1 MAERTYIA
9 IDLKSFYAAVE
20 AVERKLDP
28 LNVCLVVADEERS
41 DKTICLA
48 VSPAL
53 KAYGISGR
61 PRLFEVKQKVRE
73 INEERRK
80 LAAGR
85 ELKGASYQADELAA
99 NGNLALTFVCATPR
113 MAYYMKYS
121 ADIYKIY
128 LKYVAPDDIHVYS
141 IDEVFMDVT
150 SYLKLYNM
158 TANDFAVKIIHDVYD
173 TSGITAT
180 VGIGPNLYL
189 AKVAMDIVAKHIP
202 ADEKGVRIASLTE
215 MEYRQK
221 LWDHRPLTDF
231 WRVGHRY
238 ADRLAAMGLFTMGD
252 IARCSAGKTGYY
264 TEDLLY
270 KEFGV
275 NAELLIDHAW
285 GWESCTIAD
294 IKAYKPEANSVS
306 SGQVLTA
313 PYDYDKAFL
322 VVREMAE
329 ELSLDLAG
337 KGLVTDQIVLTV
349 GYDAASDDYEGDSH
363 LDHYGRRIPHHA
375 HGTYNLSRQTAS
387 TKLIM
392 EAASEIYKRT
402 VDKKMYIRR
411 INITAAR
418 VIPESEAQMQAPL
431 GDVQQMSL
439 FDDIDAINRQKQEE
453 DEYLEKEKRRQQAE
467 LAIKRKYGKNAL
479 LKGMNIEEGA
489 TMRTRNNQIGGHRK

>member
-1 MAERTYIA
+1 MAEKTYIA

-20 AVERKLDP
+20 AVERGLDP
-28 LNVCLVVADEERS
+28 MKVCLVVADESRS

-85 ELKGASYQADELAA
+85 ELTGVSYQADELAS
-99 NGNLALTFVCATPR
+99 NGNLGVTFVCATPR
-113 MAYYMKYS
+113 MAYYMRYS

-150 SYLKLYNM
+150 SYLKLYKM
-158 TANDFAVKIIHDVYD
+158 TAEEFAVKVIHDVYD

-202 ADEKGVRIASLTE
+202 ADEKGVRMASLTE

-231 WRVGHRY
+231 WRVGHGY
-238 ADRLAAMGLFTMGD
+238 EAKLASLGLFTMGD
-252 IARCSAGKTGYY
+252 IARCSAGTSGYY

-270 KEFGV
+270 KAFGV

-294 IKAYKPEANSVS
+294 IKAYKPEASSIS

-329 ELSLDLAG
+329 GLSLDLAE

-349 GYDAASDDYEGDSH
+349 GYDSANEDYEGESH
-363 LDHYGRRIPHHA
+363 IDHYGRRIPKHA
-375 HGTYNLSRQTAS
+375 HGTCNLSRQTAS

-392 EAASEIYKRT
+392 EAASEIYQRT
-402 VDKKMYIRR
+402 VDKNKCIRR
-411 INITAAR
+411 INITAAH
-418 VIPESEAQMQAPL
+418 VIPEGDAHGPM

-439 FDDIDAINRQKQEE
+439 FDDQDAADKQKQAE
-453 DEYLEKEKRRQQAE
+453 DEYLEKEKRRQKAE
-467 LAIKRKYGKNAL
+467 LAIKRKYGKNAI

-489 TMRTRNNQIGGHRK
+489 TMRTRNEQIGGHRK

>member
-9 IDLKSFYAAVE
+9 IDLKTFYAAVE
-20 AVERKLDP
+20 AVERNLDP
-28 LNVCLVVADEERS
+28 LNVCLVVADESRT

-53 KAYGISGR
+53 KAYGIPGR
-61 PRLFEVKQKVRE
+61 CRLFEVKQKVRE
-73 INEERRK
+73 INEERRR
-80 LAAGR
+80 LAPGR
-85 ELKGASYQADELAA
+85 ELKGYSYQADELAA
-99 NGNLALTFVCATPR
+99 NPNLALNFVCATPR

-150 SYLKLYNM
+150 SYLKLYNQ
-158 TANDFAVKIIHDVYD
+158 TANEFAVKIIHDVYD

-221 LWDHRPLTDF
+221 LWDHRPITDF
-231 WRVGHRY
+231 WRVGHGY
-238 ADRLAAMGLFTMGD
+238 ADKLASLGLFTMGD
-252 IARCSAGKTGYY
+252 VARCSAGTSGYY

-270 KEFGV
+270 KTFGV

-294 IKAYKPEANSVS
+294 IKAYKPEANSIS
-306 SGQVLTA
+306 SGQVLTE

-329 ELSLDLAG
+329 GLSLDLAE
-337 KGLVTDQIVLTV
+337 KGLVTDQIVLTI
-349 GYDAASDDYEGDSH
+349 GYDSANDGYEGDSH
-363 LDHYGRRIPHHA
+363 IDHYGRRIPHHA

-402 VDKKMYIRR
+402 VDKNMYIRR

-418 VIPESEAQMQAPL
+418 VIPESEAQDPY
-431 GDVQQMSL
+431 GDTQQISL
-439 FDDIDAINRQKQEE
+439 FDDIDAINEQKKAE
-453 DEYLEKEKRRQQAE
+453 DEYLEKEKRRQKAE

-479 LKGMNIEEGA
+479 LKGMNLEEGA
-489 TMRTRNNQIGGHRK
+489 TMRTRNEQIGGHRK

>member
-9 IDLKSFYAAVE
+9 IDLKTFYAAVE
-20 AVERKLDP
+20 AVERNLDP
-28 LNVCLVVADEERS
+28 LNVCLVVADESRS

-53 KAYGISGR
+53 KAYGIPGR
-61 PRLFEVKQKVRE
+61 CRLFEVKQKVRE
-73 INEERRK
+73 INEERRR
-80 LAAGR
+80 LAPGR
-85 ELKGASYQADELAA
+85 ELKGTSYQADELAA
-99 NGNLALTFVCATPR
+99 NPNLALTFVCATPR

-121 ADIYKIY
+121 ANIYKIY

-150 SYLKLYNM
+150 SYLKLYHM
-158 TANDFAVKIIHDVYD
+158 TAHEFAVKIIHDVYD

-231 WRVGHRY
+231 WRVGHGY
-238 ADRLAAMGLFTMGD
+238 ADKLASLGLFTMGD
-252 IARCSAGKTGYY
+252 IARCSAGTSGYY

-270 KEFGV
+270 KTFGV

-285 GWESCTIAD
+285 GWECCTIAD
-294 IKAYKPEANSVS
+294 IKAYKPEANSIS
-306 SGQVLTA
+306 SGQVLTE
-313 PYDYDKAFL
+313 PYDYNKAFL

-329 ELSLDLAG
+329 GLSLDLAE

-349 GYDAASDDYEGDSH
+349 VYDAANEDYDGDSH
-363 LDHYGRRIPHHA
+363 TDHYGRRIPHHA

-402 VDKKMYIRR
+402 VDRNMYIRR

-418 VIPESEAQMQAPL
+418 VIPESQAQDSY

-439 FDDIDAINRQKQEE
+439 FDDLDAVNEQKKAE

-489 TMRTRNNQIGGHRK
+489 TMRTRNEQIGGHRK